1 MAAKRVLTDIK
12 RDLDNYVGHKIRL
25 RANRGRKKVVERTGV
40 LEQTYP
46 NIFVI
51 MLDEDR
57 NPARRV
63 SFSYT
68 DVLTETVELSVLHS
82 EGEKRISVVRG

>member
-1 MAAKRVLTDIK
+1 M
-12 RDLDNYVGHKIRL
+12 
-25 RANRGRKKVVERTGV
+25 EETGV
-40 LEQTYP
+40 LGQTYP

-51 MLDEDR
+51 LLDEDR

-68 DVLTETVELSVLHS
+68 DVLTETVELSVLHG
-82 EGEKRISVVRG
+82 EGEKRVSVVRG